1 MKSQQSMKT
10 AKEIV
15 QDVNKAII
23 NFEKEFLGRG
33 PLEVKTHIVEADMIL
48 VRLKG
53 VLTPAEHQLGQGN
66 DQQRGR
72 RLVKQMRQQ
81 LIESGRPLLNQ
92 VIHDIV
98 GVSVQSLHTD
108 VSTKTGERIIVFT
121 LEGKLKLAAS

>member
-1 MKSQQSMKT
+1 MST

-15 QDVNKAII
+15 QEVNKAII
-23 NFEKEFLGRG
+23 HFEKEFLGRG

-53 VLTPAEHQLGQGN
+53 VLTPAEHQLGQGS
-66 DQQRGR
+66 DHQRGR

-92 VIHDIV
+92 VIRDIV
-98 GVSVQSLHTD
+98 GQPVQSLHTD
-108 VSTKTGERIIVFT
+108 ISTKTGERIIVFT
-121 LEGKLKLAAS
+121 LEGKLKLDAD

>member
-1 MKSQQSMKT
+1 MST
-10 AKEIV
+10 AKEII
-15 QDVNKAII
+15 QQVNKAII

-33 PLEVKTHIVEADMIL
+33 PLETRTFLVADDMLL

-53 VLTPAEHQLGQGN
+53 VLTPAEIQLGQGG

-92 VIHDIV
+92 VIQDIV
-98 GVSVQSLHTD
+98 GQPVQSLHTD
-108 VSTKTGERIIVFT
+108 ISTKTGERIIVFT
-121 LEGKLKLAAS
+121 FEEKLDITD